1 MTMASPKIPDPPH
14 QAKSRDNFMQTD
26 VSMVDTGCRELSLLV
41 DELEQWATIIP
52 NLSLDQRQEIR
63 THLQEEI
70 SQLVT
75 FDEPSGT
82 RKQQFI
88 DLERLAKLQQ
98 GPLCKMVD
106 YGGFL
111 TIMDHVITKRLQALS
126 STGVND
132 VPEVSYPV
140 LETSTRGDVDGV

>member
-1 MTMASPKIPDPPH
+1 
-14 QAKSRDNFMQTD
+14 MQTD
-26 VSMVDTGCRELSLLV
+26 DSAIHSPCHQMSLLL

-52 NLSLDQRQEIR
+52 SLFLNQRQEIS
-63 THLQEEI
+63 THLQEKM
-70 SQLVT
+70 SQLAT

-111 TIMDHVITKRLQALS
+111 TIMDNVITKRLQALS
-126 STGVND
+126 TAVLD
-132 VPEVSYPV
+132 VPEVSRLV
-140 LETSTRGDVDGV
+140 VERST

>member
-1 MTMASPKIPDPPH
+1 
-14 QAKSRDNFMQTD
+14 MQTD
-26 VSMVDTGCRELSLLV
+26 DSAIHSPCHQMSLLL

-52 NLSLDQRQEIR
+52 SLFLNQRQEIS
-63 THLQEEI
+63 THLQEKM
-70 SQLVT
+70 SQLAT

-111 TIMDHVITKRLQALS
+111 TIMDNVITKRLQALS
-126 STGVND
+126 NAVLD
-132 VPEVSYPV
+132 VPEVSRLV
-140 LETSTRGDVDGV
+140 VERST

>member
-1 MTMASPKIPDPPH
+1 M
-14 QAKSRDNFMQTD
+14 
-26 VSMVDTGCRELSLLV
+26 SLLL

-52 NLSLDQRQEIR
+52 SLFLNQRQEIS
-63 THLQEEI
+63 THLQEKM
-70 SQLVT
+70 SQLAT

-111 TIMDHVITKRLQALS
+111 TIMDNVITKRLQALS
-126 STGVND
+126 NAVLD
-132 VPEVSYPV
+132 VPEVSRLV
-140 LETSTRGDVDGV
+140 VERST